1 MAAAQLTCPLC
12 VAPSIRKPL
21 RSVRTDR
28 RALTERGVDL
38 SDRRVVENA
47 IQNSTPTS
55 SCIDCRR
62 ERAGPIHRS

>member
-21 RSVRTDR
+21 RSWRTDR
-28 RALTERGVDL
+28 RALSERGVDL

-47 IQNSTPTS
+47 IHELNTDQLVQRLPS
-55 SCIDCRR
+55 
-62 ERAGPIHRS
+62 